1 MYSYLPLM
9 YSYLPLHLHI
19 HQQQH
24 IPVKLTWIF
33 PGAPLIFNGAP
44 GNIQGNKPGMQAV
57 HVQTFRVTT
66 HHWIPLTKGKNCVNT
81 PLIFNGAPGNIQG
94 NKPGMQAVHVQ
105 TFRVTTHHWIPLT
118 KGKNCVNTHAKH
130 VGDVIPG
137 FESTTKYIFTKYGDE
152 FQQLL

>member
-1 MYSYLPLM
+1 M

-33 PGAPLIFNGAP
+33 PGAPAP
-44 GNIQGNKPGMQAV
+44 GNV
-57 HVQTFRVTT
+57 
-66 HHWIPLTKGKNCVNT
+66 
-81 PLIFNGAPGNIQG
+81 QG